1 MQVGVTLSWSLC
13 TNYGFSSWFFG
24 FTCADEKKK
33 FLVGVVFGQLKAR
46 LHLLKTLFFKK
57 ERLEN
62 VCLGSYC

>member
-1 MQVGVTLSWSLC
+1 MVC
-13 TNYGFSSWFFG
+13 RNGFLVLH
-24 FTCADEKKK
+24 TCADEKKK

-62 VCLGSYC
+62 VCT